1 MKKTQPSI
9 GLKALAEHLGL
20 SQGTVSM
27 ALSPEA
33 ESTGVA
39 AKTRER
45 VLKAAAELNYRPNYH
60 ARSLSRGRSYT
71 VGVVVPTISDGYY
84 STLIA
89 GIEQHLLEKDFFFF
103 VTSHRWNRE
112 RMENLPL
119 ALANRGVEGIILVNT
134 TLDHDL
140 QLPSVRIGGPKLYPN
155 STNVRPDEELGT
167 RLALEHLVSLG
178 HREIAFFRGEPES
191 TATEE
196 RWEGIRKAA
205 RALHIKV
212 DPSRTVQL
220 NLEGIR
226 ATAGDSWVGYSA
238 AQELLRRKV
247 SFTALVAYNDST
259 AIGAMRAFRDAKI
272 RVPEDVS
279 VIGYDDI
286 PSAQYERPALT
297 TVHQPLQR
305 MGAESAELL
314 LARIAGRR
322 VRSEI
327 LIEPTLIVRE
337 SVERVR
343 QRRISWKSDADFSC

>member
-1 MKKTQPSI
+1 MRYGSLKKKQPSI

-33 ESTGVA
+33 KSTGVA

-45 VLKAAAELNYRPNYH
+45 VLKAAEELNYRPNYH

-71 VGVVVPTISDGYY
+71 VGVMVPAISDGYY
-84 STLIA
+84 STVIA
-89 GIEQHLLEKDFFFF
+89 GIEQYLIEKGYFFF
-103 VTSHRWNRE
+103 VTSHRWNQE
-112 RMENLPL
+112 RVESLPV

-134 TLDHDL
+134 TLDQEL

-155 STNVRPDEELGT
+155 STNVRLNEEIGT
-167 RLALEHLVSLG
+167 RLALEHLVSQG

-196 RWEGIRKAA
+196 RWEGIREAA
-205 RALHIKV
+205 RGLRIKV
-212 DPSRTVQL
+212 EPSRTVQL
-220 NLEGIR
+220 NLDGLQ
-226 ATAGDSWVGYSA
+226 ASAGDSWVGYSA

-247 SFTALVAYNDST
+247 SFTALLAYNDST

-272 RVPEDVS
+272 KVPEDVS

-286 PSAQYERPALT
+286 PAAQYERPALT
-297 TVHQPLQR
+297 TVHQPLQQI
-305 MGAESAELL
+305 GAESAEIL
-314 LARIAGRR
+314 LARIAGKR
-322 VRSEI
+322 VKSEI
-327 LIEPTLIVRE
+327 LIEPTLIVRS
-337 SVERVR
+337 SVARVR
-343 QRRISWKSDADFSC
+343 GT